1 MPNSRHIIEDFI
13 CSISAC
19 SQEAE
24 LDDIL
29 RTIQSSQ
36 YPIIA
41 VVDRQEYPIGVVD
54 GRRLLA
60 FAVKQ
65 CLKID
70 HNNTK
75 FIDWKQVKTGGDLA
89 NSFELTNW
97 IEPVVSFKS
106 DLSLEELLL
115 YFQEGIITHSDR
127 QNYIVTD
134 SAGKLLGLLDTFRLS
149 QWLLT
154 HQIKLDRSSLQQP
167 VKNIP
172 SLDSP
177 IFKFLEQVSLPL
189 MLQTELGSIL
199 YQNQCWQQQV
209 GNQKISNLLEISN
222 FVQSIDSTTSSSL
235 KYINR
240 HTETTP
246 YCLKGN
252 YYLAPSFANSSPHK
266 ITFESQEI
274 LDAEEKKQVS
284 KSFDAE
290 EKKHLQSPVRS
301 SKHSYS
307 PTVKTEWQYLKLPLE
322 LTDHQLS
329 SSNLTSPV
337 SLLIAIKVS
346 ATEQLDRQQS
356 QQKIEL
362 VKLNQLKDELL
373 TSISHELKSPLTAI
387 VGLSSLLKEEK
398 LGKLNHRQ
406 IRYSE
411 LIYRSG
417 RQLMKTVGDMLELS
431 YLATGKLKLN
441 FESIKI
447 RNLCTE
453 AYQKIL
459 NRLEESH
466 QFEATSFVKPSFK
479 LSLAKDLEIISAD
492 EVRLRQ
498 VLTYLLDNAV
508 KFLQWKETTLSTLQK
523 KITITIN
530 HWSSWIA
537 ITIEDN
543 GIGIPEEVQNILL
556 ERCFQSGDY
565 LDHRYDEI
573 GLGLILSHQLAKAHG
588 GDISFVSC
596 WGRGSKFTVLLPSS
610 SHQISSNVK
619 SNLVSIA
626 SVRKNLEFS
635 YYNNH
640 HKQQSQDS
648 TIPSENN
655 LLVLVIDSVVTQ
667 INELDLQLKKLGYY
681 PIIARTATEAL
692 QKAYQLKPSRIFL
705 NPSLSKSSKTDIL
718 TLLKSDSLTTKIPV
732 FLLVTKGWEQQN
744 YGQAD
749 GFLNLPIEQ
758 ESLKKLIPLVQKD
771 FVWTKKRLTILHL
784 YPESETTSNLKIA
797 QNSDLNFALNE
808 HLSGLNHRV
817 LEADSLEQGEILAR
831 IWQIDAIVLDGRI
844 LQEPVR
850 YLRSLKKSTSLSS
863 LPLVTLDTKTTE
875 AANQIEG
882 LAVFPCLLPENKSN
896 LANLVQVI
904 QIAAGINNNED

>member
-1 MPNSRHIIEDFI
+1 MSNSRHIIEDFI

-24 LDDIL
+24 LNDIL
-29 RTIQSSQ
+29 RIVQLSQHPTIA
-36 YPIIA
+36 I
-41 VVDRQEYPIGVVD
+41 VDRQEYPIGVID

-65 CLKID
+65 CLQVD

-75 FIDWKQVKTGGDLA
+75 SIDGKQVKTGGDLA
-89 NSFELTNW
+89 NGFEFNTW
-97 IEPVVSFKS
+97 IEPIVSFKA
-106 DLSLEELLL
+106 DLSLEELLF
-115 YFQEGIITHSDR
+115 YFQAGVITHSDR

-149 QWLLT
+149 QWLLA
-154 HQIKLDRSSLQQP
+154 HKIKFDRLSLQQP
-167 VKNIP
+167 LKTIP
-172 SLDSP
+172 SFNLP
-177 IFKFLEQVSLPL
+177 LFKFLEQISLPL
-189 MLQTELGSIL
+189 MLQTESASIL
-199 YQNQCWQQQV
+199 YQNQYWQQQI

-222 FVQSIDSTTSSSL
+222 FIQSTHSTTPPAL
-235 KYINR
+235 KYTNNYE
-240 HTETTP
+240 ETTP

-252 YYLAPSFANSSPHK
+252 YYLSPYFDNSSPQK
-266 ITFESQEI
+266 ITFESQKI
-274 LDAEEKKQVS
+274 LDIVTNKKVNRSVYSAGKKQI
-284 KSFDAE
+284 KSPDFRA
-290 EKKHLQSPVRS
+290 KHACP
-301 SKHSYS
+301 
-307 PTVKTEWQYLKLPLE
+307 PTFETEWKYLKLPLE
-322 LTDHQLS
+322 LTDYQLS
-329 SSNLTSPV
+329 YPNLNSPV
-337 SLLIAIKVS
+337 YLLIALKNS

-356 QQKIEL
+356 QQQTEL

-398 LGKLNHRQ
+398 LGRLNQRQ

-417 RQLMKTVGDMLELS
+417 KQLMKTVGDMLELS

-447 RNLCTE
+447 RTLCTE

-466 QFEATSFVKPSFK
+466 QFEEKSLVKPKFQ
-479 LSLAKDLEIISAD
+479 LSIAKDSETIAAD

-498 VLTYLLDNAV
+498 ILTYLLDNAV
-508 KFLQWKETTLSTLQK
+508 KFLQWKETTLSTLEK

-530 HWSSWIA
+530 HWSQWIA

-556 ERCFQSGDY
+556 ERCFQSGSY
-565 LDHRYDEI
+565 LDNRYDEI

-588 GDISFVSC
+588 GDISFVSF
-596 WGRGSKFTVLLPSS
+596 WGRGSKFTLLLPSS
-610 SHQISSNVK
+610 SPKISSNIN
-619 SNLVSIA
+619 SNLSSIA
-626 SVRKNLEFS
+626 SVRQNLELS
-635 YYNNH
+635 YYNHH

-648 TIPSENN
+648 TILSKNN
-655 LLVLVIDSVVTQ
+655 LLVLVIDSVVAQ
-667 INELDLQLKKLGYY
+667 INELDLQLKELGYY

-692 QKAYQLKPSRIFL
+692 QKAHQLQPSKIFL
-705 NPSLSKSSKTDIL
+705 NPFLSKISETDIL
-718 TLLKSDSLTTKIPV
+718 TLLKSDSLTAKIPV
-732 FLLVTKGWEQQN
+732 FLLVAKGKEQQN

-749 GFLNLPIEQ
+749 GFLTLPIKQ
-758 ESLKKLIPLVQKD
+758 KSLQKLIPLVKKD
-771 FVWTKKRLTILHL
+771 FAWTKKRLTILHL

-844 LQEPVR
+844 LQEPLH
-850 YLRSLKKSTSLSS
+850 YLRSLKQSPSLSS

-904 QIAAGINNNED
+904 QIAAGINHNEP

>member
-1 MPNSRHIIEDFI
+1 MSNSRHIIEDFI

-24 LDDIL
+24 LNDIL
-29 RTIQSSQ
+29 RVIQSSQ
-36 YPIIA
+36 YPTIA
-41 VVDRQEYPIGVVD
+41 VVDREEHPIGVID

-60 FAVKQ
+60 FTVKQ
-65 CLKID
+65 CLKVD

-75 FIDWKQVKTGGDLA
+75 FINWKQVKTGDNLA
-89 NSFELTNW
+89 NSFEFTTW
-97 IEPVVSFKS
+97 IEPIVSFRV
-106 DLSLEELLL
+106 DLSLEELLF
-115 YFQEGIITHSDR
+115 YFQEGLITHRDR

-134 SAGKLLGLLDTFRLS
+134 VAGKLLGLLDTFRLS
-149 QWLLT
+149 QWLLA
-154 HQIKLDRSSLQQP
+154 HQVKLDIFSLQQS
-167 VKNIP
+167 VKTTP
-172 SLDSP
+172 SLDLP
-177 IFKFLEQVSLPL
+177 IFKLLEQVSLPL
-189 MLQTELGSIL
+189 RLQTESGSIL
-199 YQNQCWQQQV
+199 YQNQYWQQHI
-209 GNQKISNLLEISN
+209 GNHQISNLLEINN
-222 FVQSIDSTTSSSL
+222 FVHSIYPTTYPSLKSIDRY
-235 KYINR
+235 K
-240 HTETTP
+240 ETTP
-246 YCLKGN
+246 SCLKGN
-252 YYLAPSFANSSPHK
+252 YYLFSSFANLSPQK
-266 ITFESQEI
+266 ITFESQKI
-274 LDAEEKKQVS
+274 LDTVTSKQVNRAVHLEEKKQL
-284 KSFDAE
+284 K
-290 EKKHLQSPVRS
+290 SPVLS
-301 SKHSYS
+301 SK
-307 PTVKTEWQYLKLPLE
+307 PTYPSTVPIEWKYLKLPLE

-329 SSNLTSPV
+329 SHNLTSPV
-337 SLLIAIKVS
+337 SLLIGVQVS
-346 ATEQLDRQQS
+346 ATEKLDRQPS
-356 QQKIEL
+356 QRSVEL

-398 LGKLNHRQ
+398 LGKLNQRQ

-447 RNLCTE
+447 RTLCTE
-453 AYQKIL
+453 VYQRIL

-466 QFEATSFVKPSFK
+466 QFEEKSLVQPRFK
-479 LSLAKDLEIISAD
+479 LSIAKDLEMVVAD

-498 VLTYLLDNAV
+498 VVTYLLDNAV
-508 KFLQWKETTLSTLQK
+508 KFLQWKETTLSTLEK

-530 HWSSWIA
+530 RWSQWIA

-543 GIGIPEEVQNILL
+543 GLGIPEEVQNILL
-556 ERCFQSGDY
+556 EKCFQSENH
-565 LDHRYDEI
+565 LDNRYDEI

-588 GDISFVSC
+588 GDISFVSF
-596 WGRGSKFTVLLPSS
+596 WGRGSKFTLLLPSS
-610 SHQISSNVK
+610 YSKISSDIQ
-619 SNLVSIA
+619 SNSYSIA
-626 SVRKNLEFS
+626 SVRQNLELS
-635 YYNNH
+635 YYNH
-640 HKQQSQDS
+640 QHKQQSQDS
-648 TIPSENN
+648 TILSKNN
-655 LLVLVIDSVVTQ
+655 LLVLVIDSVVAQ
-667 INELDLQLKKLGYY
+667 INELDLQLKELGYY
-681 PIIARTATEAL
+681 PVIARTATEAL
-692 QKAYQLKPSRIFL
+692 QKAHQLQPSKIFL
-705 NPSLSKSSKTDIL
+705 NPSLSQIYDTDIL

-732 FLLVTKGWEQQN
+732 FLLVAKGEEQQN

-749 GFLNLPIEQ
+749 GLVTLPIKQ
-758 ESLKKLIPLVQKD
+758 KSLKKLIPLVKKD
-771 FVWTKKRLTILHL
+771 FTWTKKRLTILHL
-784 YPESETTSNLKIA
+784 YPESETTSNLKIT

-844 LQEPVR
+844 LQEPLL